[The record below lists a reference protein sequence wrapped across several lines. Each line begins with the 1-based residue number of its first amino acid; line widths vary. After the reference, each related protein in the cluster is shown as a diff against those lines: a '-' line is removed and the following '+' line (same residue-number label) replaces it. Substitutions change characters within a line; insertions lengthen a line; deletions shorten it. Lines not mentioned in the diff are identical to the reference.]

1 MAKERKTLQVWEG
14 VKFQNF
20 PLNLEKTTQN
30 GRIYIF
36 GGRNYSVTGE
46 WGGVDYRGRYRFH
59 TPILNP
65 EEICEG
71 VWTFSK
77 MWEKVDIVNAKGE
90 KGTVQRECFTL
101 QPYEGTIQ
109 HYVAFIGG
117 HYKTTFAG
125 FGNFFGT
132 EIITNMFLIPIMFLY
147 LFELTVEVIAT
158 TSNSCRSG
166 RFGSFGVMVIASE
179 PIEVGSEGVF

>member
-1 MAKERKTLQVWEG
+1 VAKERKTLQVWEG

-36 GGRNYSVTGE
+36 GGRNYSATGE

-77 MWEKVDIVNAKGE
+77 MWEKVDIINAKGE
-90 KGTVQRECFTL
+90 KGTVQREYFTL

-125 FGNFFGT
+125 FGRNRNYYEYVPNT
-132 EIITNMFLIPIMFLY
+132 D
-147 LFELTVEVIAT
+147 VEVIAT

-179 PIEVGSEGVF
+179 PIEIGSEGVF